1 MNHVSASTSFYV
13 YLVPC
18 IKSENFFGRRTMSMA
33 SDGSGDEVRALP
45 GNADDQAKTKRTLF
59 KKKTRKVM

>member
-1 MNHVSASTSFYV
+1 
-13 YLVPC
+13 
-18 IKSENFFGRRTMSMA
+18 MSMA

-59 KKKTRKVM
+59 KKKTRKVNWLM